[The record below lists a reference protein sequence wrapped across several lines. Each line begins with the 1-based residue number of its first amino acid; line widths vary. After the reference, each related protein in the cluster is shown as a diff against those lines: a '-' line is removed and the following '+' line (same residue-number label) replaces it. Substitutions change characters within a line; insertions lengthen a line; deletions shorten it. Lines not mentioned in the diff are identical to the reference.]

1 MRREGGVNKRN
12 SVSTIQTSAT
22 YKRNEKTVH
31 SPAACGKA
39 VGPICSNLTG
49 HVALNCTIAQSRKN
63 PIPYLVAIRS
73 APASE
78 SKMTGRTWN
87 VLQNTIIE
95 RGEEKT
101 SANQIL
107 SRQILYDRRSQSSV
121 ISKKEKKRVSPHWPK
136 APIVGDW

>member
-1 MRREGGVNKRN
+1 ME
-12 SVSTIQTSAT
+12 
-22 YKRNEKTVH
+22 TVY

-87 VLQNTIIE
+87 VLQNKNHGAAK
-95 RGEEKT
+95 R
-101 SANQIL
+101 
-107 SRQILYDRRSQSSV
+107 
-121 ISKKEKKRVSPHWPK
+121 KKENRQPIKFSSLSNLIRQKESKFGDFEERKKRVFATLAQGTHSW
-136 APIVGDW
+136 